1 MPLLQ
6 IRDVPEETR
15 RTLKAR
21 AAASGRSLNA
31 YLLDLLRREV
41 ARPSASEVLTR
52 AAGRAEHSSAPA
64 RSALEAARDER
75 DDGIGGPASR

>member
-21 AAASGRSLNA
+21 AAASGQSLNA

-41 ARPSASEVLTR
+41 ARPSVGEVLDR
-52 AAGRAEHSSAPA
+52 AASRAERSTA
-64 RSALEAARDER
+64 SALSALQAARDDRQEAT
-75 DDGIGGPASR
+75 GGPDPR

>member
-21 AAASGRSLNA
+21 AAASGQSLNA

-41 ARPSASEVLTR
+41 ARPSVGEVLDR
-52 AAGRAEHSSAPA
+52 AASRAERSTA
-64 RSALEAARDER
+64 SALSALQAAREDRQEA
-75 DDGIGGPASR
+75 IGGPDPQ